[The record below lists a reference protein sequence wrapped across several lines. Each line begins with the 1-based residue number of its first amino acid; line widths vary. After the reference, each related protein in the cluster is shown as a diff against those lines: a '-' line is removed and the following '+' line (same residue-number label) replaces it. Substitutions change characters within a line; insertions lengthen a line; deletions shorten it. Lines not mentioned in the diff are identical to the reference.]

1 MAAQL
6 GGQQISA
13 LLESL
18 PGIASVL
25 RSPVADAIVST
36 IRAGVGLGEF
46 SEGDANELIQFAVR
60 RGLVGSEEGEQLLA
74 EVEDACKNARAKA
87 RAKKIKKKIKKKAI
101 VTAKAKRGVKKKVKV
116 KTSKAKVA
124 RKTTTKKAKTT
135 KSRPKRAKKKR

>member
-6 GGQQISA
+6 RGQQISA

-36 IRAGVGLGEF
+36 IRAAVGLGEF
-46 SEGDANELIQFAVR
+46 SESDANELVQFAVR
-60 RGLVGSEEGEQLLA
+60 RGLVGSDEGEQLLA

-87 RAKKIKKKIKKKAI
+87 RAKNTKKKAT
-101 VTAKAKRGVKKKVKV
+101 VTAKAKRSVKKKAKV
-116 KTSKAKVA
+116 KTPKTVA
-124 RKTTTKKAKTT
+124 RKTTTKKTKAT
-135 KSRPKRAKKKR
+135 KSRPKKAKKKR

>member
-6 GGQQISA
+6 RGQQISA

-36 IRAGVGLGEF
+36 IRAAVGLGEF
-46 SEGDANELIQFAVR
+46 SEDDANELVQFAVR

-74 EVEDACKNARAKA
+74 EVKDACKNARAKA
-87 RAKKIKKKIKKKAI
+87 RAKNTKKKAT
-101 VTAKAKRGVKKKVKV
+101 VTAKAKRSVKKKAKV
-116 KTSKAKVA
+116 KTPKTVA
-124 RKTTTKKAKTT
+124 RKTTTKKTKAT
-135 KSRPKRAKKKR
+135 KSRPKKAKKKR

>member
-36 IRAGVGLGEF
+36 IRAGAGLGDF
-46 SEGDANELIQFAVR
+46 REGDADELVQFAVR
-60 RGLVGSEEGEQLLA
+60 RGLLGSEEGERLLA
-74 EVEDACKNARAKA
+74 EVEDACKNARAKD
-87 RAKKIKKKIKKKAI
+87 RAKKTKKKA
-101 VTAKAKRGVKKKVKV
+101 TATAKRGVKQ
-116 KTSKAKVA
+116 KAKVQTPKARVA
-124 RKTTTKKAKTT
+124 RKTTAKKTKTT
-135 KSRPKRAKKKR
+135 KSRPKKAKKKR

>member
-6 GGQQISA
+6 RGQQISA

-36 IRAGVGLGEF
+36 IRAAVGLGEF
-46 SEGDANELIQFAVR
+46 SEGDANELVQFAVR

-74 EVEDACKNARAKA
+74 EVKDACKNARAKA
-87 RAKKIKKKIKKKAI
+87 RAKNIKKKAT
-101 VTAKAKRGVKKKVKV
+101 VTAKAKRSVKKKAKV
-116 KTSKAKVA
+116 KTPKAVA
-124 RKTTTKKAKTT
+124 RKTTTKKTKAT
-135 KSRPKRAKKKR
+135 KSRPKKAKKKR

>member
-87 RAKKIKKKIKKKAI
+87 RAKKIKKKAI
-101 VTAKAKRGVKKKVKV
+101 VTAKAKRGVKKKAKV
-116 KTSKAKVA
+116 KASKAKVA

>member
-6 GGQQISA
+6 GGEQISA

-74 EVEDACKNARAKA
+74 EVEDACKKA
-87 RAKKIKKKIKKKAI
+87 RAKKIKKKAI
-101 VTAKAKRGVKKKVKV
+101 VTAKAKRGVKKKAKV

-135 KSRPKRAKKKR
+135 KSRPKRPKKKR

>member
-6 GGQQISA
+6 RGQQISA

-36 IRAGVGLGEF
+36 IRAAVGLGEF
-46 SEGDANELIQFAVR
+46 SESDANELVQFAVR

-74 EVEDACKNARAKA
+74 EVKDACKNARAKA
-87 RAKKIKKKIKKKAI
+87 RAKNTKMTAKAERSVKKKA
-101 VTAKAKRGVKKKVKV
+101 KV
-116 KTSKAKVA
+116 KTPKAVA
-124 RKTTTKKAKTT
+124 RKTTTKKTKSTKST
-135 KSRPKRAKKKR
+135 KSRLKKAKKKR

>member
-36 IRAGVGLGEF
+36 IRAGVGLGDF
-46 SEGDANELIQFAVR
+46 REGDASELVQFAMR
-60 RGLVGSEEGEQLLA
+60 RGLLGSEEGELLLA
-74 EVEDACKNARAKA
+74 EVKDACKNAKAKA
-87 RAKKIKKKIKKKAI
+87 RAKQTKKKATA
-101 VTAKAKRGVKKKVKV
+101 TAKAKRRVKKKATVKI
-116 KTSKAKVA
+116 SKAKLA
-124 RKTTTKKAKTT
+124 RKTTAKKTKTT
-135 KSRPKRAKKKR
+135 KSRQKKAKKKR

>member
-87 RAKKIKKKIKKKAI
+87 RAKKIKKAT
-101 VTAKAKRGVKKKVKV
+101 VTAKAKRGVKKKAKV
-116 KTSKAKVA
+116 KASKAKVA